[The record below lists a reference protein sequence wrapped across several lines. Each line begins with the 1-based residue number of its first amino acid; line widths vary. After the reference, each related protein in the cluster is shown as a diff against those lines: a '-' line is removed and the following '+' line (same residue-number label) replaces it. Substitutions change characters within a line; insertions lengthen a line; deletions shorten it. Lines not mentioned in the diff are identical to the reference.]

1 MIYIVKIFDF
11 WMIIMSS
18 LVTGLITLSSPIFGN
33 TLKQYLFFIVMIIIG
48 FISTKVIVW
57 VTKHILLSLAKK
69 TKNKLDDIIVSIL
82 ERPRPFQ
89 LIVVTI
95 FFNIGFRYLIVSD
108 GLKNVVTKLSFVI
121 YVLGIS
127 LFVIKFILGLIKE
140 YIEVYTAKTDSK
152 YDDQIIPLLKTLT
165 KIIIFIFAI
174 LIILANFGYNISV
187 LIAGLGIGGIAIAF
201 AARDMLENFISGI
214 MIFSEKP
221 FKVGDLVKTTEV
233 NGTVEEIGIRSTRIR
248 TFDNTLI
255 VVPNSK
261 LSMQAIENYTARN
274 IRRVVM
280 RLGLVYDT
288 STAKLEKSKQIIK
301 DILKK
306 TTKVT
311 DTQYITFD
319 KFNDYS
325 LDIEVIYYVAEMD
338 YGKYLAI
345 KDKVN
350 FEIKKQFEKE
360 KINFAYPTQ
369 TIITKK

>member
-1 MIYIVKIFDF
+1 MNT
-11 WMIIMSS
+11 
-18 LVTGLITLSSPIFGN
+18 LVTGLITLGSPIFGN
-33 TLKQYLFFIVMIIIG
+33 TLKQYILFILMILIG
-48 FISTKVIVW
+48 FILTKVMVW
-57 VTKHILLSLAKK
+57 VTKYILLHLAKK
-69 TKNKLDDIIVSIL
+69 TKNKLDDIVVSIL

-89 LIVVTI
+89 LIIVTI
-95 FFNIGFRYLIVSD
+95 FFNIGFNYLVVSD
-108 GLKNVVTKLSFVI
+108 GLGNIVTKASFVI

-127 LFVIKFILGLIKE
+127 LFIIKFILGLIRE
-140 YIEVYTAKTDSK
+140 YIEVYASKTDSK

-165 KIIIFIFAI
+165 KIVIFIFAI

-201 AARDMLENFISGI
+201 AAKDMLENFISGI

-288 STAKLEKSKQIIK
+288 STAKLEKSKKIIK
-301 DILKK
+301 DILKNTK
-306 TTKVT
+306 KVT

-325 LDIEVIYYVAEMD
+325 LDIEIIYYVEEMD
-338 YGKYLAI
+338 YGKYLSI
-345 KDKVN
+345 KDKIN

-360 KINFAYPTQ
+360 RINFAYPTQ

>member
-1 MIYIVKIFDF
+1 
-11 WMIIMSS
+11 MSS